1 MQHPDNAF
9 LWRNLAHWYELI
21 HRLRQF
27 EDVDRLVAA
36 INSIADDFACI
47 LVITH
52 IPQLKEAFNVYLEVT
67 KTDTGSQVSLVI

>member
-52 IPQLKEAFNVYLEVT
+52 IP
-67 KTDTGSQVSLVI
+67 